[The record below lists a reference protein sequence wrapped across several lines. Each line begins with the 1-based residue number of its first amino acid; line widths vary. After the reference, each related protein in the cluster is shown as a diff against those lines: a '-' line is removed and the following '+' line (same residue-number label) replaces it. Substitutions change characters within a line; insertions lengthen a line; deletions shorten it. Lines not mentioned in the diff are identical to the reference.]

1 MKNDAF
7 FDLLQSMEKDQF
19 KRFQQY
25 VRIYI
30 SKGNQALRLFEQYCQ
45 LRGSKKNGG
54 DVVDREKVF
63 EAFIKKEKLKAP
75 RKHLLNLVNVVH
87 DVLKKFLISERLEKE
102 KPICDAVLLNIYHEK
117 GFLNHWDIHFK
128 KAVERLKKRP
138 YDIEAHLELSRLY
151 SQRYYYL
158 GQEQTR
164 YDSQN
169 AMDSMFHLDEYY
181 LSFKLK
187 WSTELYNSKNIF
199 GKQYEIRFLPELME
213 ASEKLQGEFSAYQVM
228 YLQALFLQHAPAE
241 SHYQTLKEKL
251 YLQHEHIPKIEVA
264 YLLNLLNNY
273 NAVRIK
279 NGENRLDTA
288 FEICQK
294 TVEFGCI
301 DQMNAEFLLNAINLS
316 CDKNDTATADKF
328 FHALEQKYGSQKD
341 AILISKA
348 RIMLSKGEYNGVIKL
363 LKGGQQF
370 QTPFMGIRTRILK
383 VQAHYELG
391 EIDLLENALRN
402 FEDYCTRESKNP
414 SLNLD
419 TLNGVNRFIALL
431 QNLCRLK
438 PLDKKGYKG
447 LYDDLLNSKN
457 IVAKTWLLQKIN
469 AIYKFD

>member
-30 SKGNQALRLFEQYCQ
+30 TKGNQALRLFEEYCQ
-45 LRGSKKNGG
+45 LRGSKK
-54 DVVDREKVF
+54 DKDEVVDREKIF
-63 EAFIKKEKLKAP
+63 EAFIKKENFNAP
-75 RKHLLNLVNVVH
+75 RKLLLNHINVLH
-87 DVLKKFLISERLEKE
+87 KVLKKFLISEQLEKE
-102 KPICDAVLLNIYHEK
+102 ETICDAVLLNIYHEK
-117 GFLNHWDIHFK
+117 GFLNHWEIHFK
-128 KAVERLKKRP
+128 KAVKRLNKDP
-138 YDIEAHLELSRLY
+138 HDIEAHLELSRLY

-158 GQEQTR
+158 GQEQTK

-187 WSTELYNSKNIF
+187 WSTELHNSTNIF

-213 ASEKLQGEFSAYQVM
+213 ASKNLQAEFSAYQIM
-228 YLQALFLQHAPAE
+228 YLHALFLLHDPAE
-241 SHYQTLKEKL
+241 SHYQTLKDKL
-251 YLQHEHIPKIEVA
+251 YLQHKHIPKIEVA

-273 NAVRIK
+273 NAGQIRSG
-279 NGENRLDTA
+279 NDRLDTA

-294 TVEFGCI
+294 TIEFGCM

-316 CDKNDTATADKF
+316 CDKNANNIAYKF
-328 FHALEQKYGSQKD
+328 FHVLKQKYESQPD

-348 RIMLSKGEYNGVIKL
+348 RIMFSKGEFKAVIKL
-363 LKGGQQF
+363 IKDGQQF
-370 QTPFMGIRTRILK
+370 QTPLMGIRTRIIK
-383 VQAHYELG
+383 VQACYESG
-391 EIDLLENALRN
+391 ETGQLENALRN
-402 FEDYCTRESKNP
+402 FEDYCNRENKHP

-419 TLNGVNRFIALL
+419 TLKGVYQFITLL
-431 QNLCRLK
+431 QNLTKLN
-438 PLDKKGYKG
+438 PSDKIGHKKI
-447 LYDDLLNSKN
+447 YDDLRNSQH